1 MGGFLEP
8 FSAFSS
14 SVLREIWWKVRTG
27 IFGVLHISCGIFL
40 LTSLI
45 SYSPEDVSYNV
56 ESSCA
61 LYQNLWGPWGAFFAD
76 VLFQCVGTGAFVWA
90 GGWLWTALR
99 VFQKKNL
106 WKPAWWCF
114 FWGCLFSF
122 FQEWNLFFG
131 PFRWMTRPLSFLWAS
146 PSLSS
151 PLLEK
156 HLQSFPNALPHVL
169 LSSAE
174 KILPHEVMT
183 YVTSYGPALTVTIVF
198 LFFARMLYKR
208 FLHDTWH
215 DKSKRFWDR
224 RENAQKKVNASK
236 TSSSK
241 SYESKHYS
249 SSSRLMGKANG
260 MHETESSP
268 EKPSHGKSAA
278 KNISS
283 GPLDLSDMNEH
294 FTLPPLSL
302 LHKSSSHHRPM
313 KESDLLHTQE
323 KLQEVLEDFGIK
335 GRVLH
340 GKPGPIVT
348 LYEMEPAAGVKSS
361 RIISL
366 SDDIARSMSALS
378 ARVAVI
384 PGKNLIGIELS
395 NEKREVVQLGDIL
408 ASPYYTEF
416 SGDLALVLGK
426 DISGKPVVVDLARMP
441 HALVAGTTGSGKS
454 VGINSMI
461 LSLLYSLSP
470 ERCRLLLVDPKML
483 EFSVYEGIPHLLC
496 PVITEPSKAISAL
509 KWAVQEMES
518 RYRLMSQMG
527 VRNIAGY
534 NQKVE
539 NLKRHNE
546 KFHRKIQL
554 GFDEKNNPITEM
566 QTVDVDVLPF
576 IVVVIDEMADLMLVT
591 GKEVETLVQRLSQ
604 MARAAGI
611 HLIMATQRP
620 SVDVITGTIKA
631 NFPTRISFQVTSK
644 IDSRTILGEQGA
656 EHLLGQGDMLYMAS
670 GGRITRVH
678 GPFVSDTEIE
688 DVAMF
693 LKKQRAPNY
702 IDIDLPEESAAHFSE
717 AGGDSLYQEA
727 VTIIKRD
734 GRVSISYL
742 QRKLQI
748 GYNRAAGLVERMEQD
763 GIISSPNHSGKR
775 EVLG

>member
-1 MGGFLEP
+1 MLNFFEP

-14 SVLREIWWKVRTG
+14 SVLREIVLRARVG
-27 IFGVLHISCGIFL
+27 AFVAFHIACGVFVLG
-40 LTSLI
+40 SLI
-45 SYSPEDVSYNV
+45 SYYPEDASFNV
-56 ESSCA
+56 ESSCTVY
-61 LYQNLWGPWGAFFAD
+61 LNFWGSWGALCAD
-76 VLFQCVGTGAFVWA
+76 ILFQCVGVGAFVWG
-90 GGWLWTALR
+90 GGWLWIATR
-99 VFQKKNL
+99 VFQKKTIL
-106 WKPAWWCF
+106 SPFLWCF
-114 FWGCLFSF
+114 SGGCLLSF
-122 FQEWNLFFG
+122 FQQWNLFCG
-131 PFRWMTRPLSFLWAS
+131 PFQWMTRPFSFLWAS
-146 PSLSS
+146 KTTPFPSF
-151 PLLEK
+151 LLEE
-156 HLQSFPNALPHVL
+156 HMRSFPNALPLVL
-169 LSSAE
+169 YSAAE
-174 KILPHEVMT
+174 KILPQDILKDCAF
-183 YVTSYGPALTVTIVF
+183 YGPWVITVPV
-198 LFFARMLYKR
+198 LFFVIKALYKK
-208 FLHDTWH
+208 W
-215 DKSKRFWDR
+215 DK
-224 RENAQKKVNASK
+224 KKIWKMGERPRQEPSV
-236 TSSSK
+236 SSA
-241 SYESKHYS
+241 
-249 SSSRLMGKANG
+249 RLMERIKFPQK
-260 MHETESSP
+260 HTDRE
-268 EKPSHGKSAA
+268 EKYRAEEDVSYAEA
-278 KNISS
+278 
-283 GPLDLSDMNEH
+283 PLDLSMSKQ

-302 LHKSSSHHRPM
+302 LHKNSSSHHPI
-313 KESDLLHTQE
+313 KESELLHTQK

-335 GRVLH
+335 GKILH

-348 LYEMEPAAGVKSS
+348 LYEMELAAGVKSS

-395 NEKREVVQLGDIL
+395 NEKREVVHLRELL
-408 ASPYYTEF
+408 ASQCYTEF
-416 SGDLALVLGK
+416 SGDLAIVLGK
-426 DISGKPVVVDLARMP
+426 DISGSPVVVDLARMP

-461 LSLLYSLSP
+461 LSLLYHLSP
-470 ERCRLLLVDPKML
+470 DRCRLLLVDPKML
-483 EFSVYEGIPHLLC
+483 EFSLYEGIPHLLC

-527 VRNIAGY
+527 VRNISGY

-539 NLKRHNE
+539 TLKRQNE
-546 KFHRKIQL
+546 KFQRKVQL
-554 GFDEKNNPITEM
+554 GFDEKNTPITEI
-566 QTVDVDVLPF
+566 QTVEVDVLPF

-678 GPFVSDTEIE
+678 GPFVSDEEIE
-688 DVAMF
+688 NVVTF
-693 LKKQRAPNY
+693 LKKQQAPQY
-702 IDIDLPEESAAHFSE
+702 IDINLPEDREAYFSDT
-717 AGGDSLYQEA
+717 GGDALYKEA
-727 VTIIKRD
+727 ITLIRKD

-748 GYNRAAGLVERMEQD
+748 GYNRAAGLVERMEHD
-763 GIISSPNHSGKR
+763 GIISPPTHSGKR
-775 EVLG
+775 EILG